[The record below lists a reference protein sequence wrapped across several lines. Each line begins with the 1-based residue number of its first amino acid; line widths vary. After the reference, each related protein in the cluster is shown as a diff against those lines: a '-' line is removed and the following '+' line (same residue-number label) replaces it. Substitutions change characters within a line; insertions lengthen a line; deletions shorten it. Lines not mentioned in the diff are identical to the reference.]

1 MSTKWLGKP
10 THRKKM
16 GQRTFN
22 TVILGHLTP
31 EQIDA
36 YQEMFRIE
44 EIADIFRFASTRR
57 RPVTLILPS
66 GNSEANPNYRRDPSP
81 PPKYDSRGQRTNTRE
96 ARTVEAMERE
106 QHYLVE
112 VAVRDVLEYNPPVDY
127 KKPEKNRDKLYIPV
141 ADYPD
146 INFVGLLLGPRGNTL
161 RELQERSGAKLA
173 IRGKGLVKDG
183 KSADDV
189 GNPENDDD
197 LHVLITADTTHKV
210 ALAKKL
216 TLEIISKAIESP
228 MGQNE
233 FKRTQLRDLAILNGT
248 LRETKQYVPEEQRPT
263 RMDITKV
270 VCKLC
275 KRVGHYARDCR
286 ALRELDDSDEADAK
300 RRRID
305 DDQLQ
310 RPLPQPYTSGT
321 ITPAPVATTSTPVAP
336 PPGLPIQPPVPLA
349 RPPPPGLALPTRPP
363 PPAGAKPPPPGDI
376 KPPPPVDI
384 RPPPPTDVRPPPPID
399 VKPPPP
405 SDIKPPPPA
414 DIKPPPPT
422 EVKPPPPDV
431 KPPPPKTKPAPPPL
445 AQKPPPP
452 SQ

>member
-1 MSTKWLGKP
+1 MSTKWLGLP

-16 GQRTFN
+16 GLRTFN

-44 EIADIFRFASTRR
+44 EIADIFRFASTRK

-66 GNSEANPNYRRDPSP
+66 GNPEANPNYRRDPSP
-81 PPKYDSRGQRTNTRE
+81 PPKYDSRGTRTNTRE
-96 ARTVEAMERE
+96 ARTIEAMEKE

-127 KKPEKNRDKLYIPV
+127 KKPEKNRDKLYIPLNE
-141 ADYPD
+141 YPD

-161 RELQERSGAKLA
+161 RELQEKSGAKLA
-173 IRGKGLVKDG
+173 IRGKGLVKEG
-183 KSADDV
+183 MRGDDS

-197 LHVLITADTTHKV
+197 LHVVITADTTQKI

-216 TLEIISKAIESP
+216 TQEIVSKAIESP
-228 MGQNE
+228 TGQNE

-248 LRETKQYVPEEQRPT
+248 LRETKPYVPEEQRPT

-270 VCKLC
+270 VCKIC

-286 ALRELDDSDEADAK
+286 APRDGEGDESDSK
-300 RRRID
+300 RRRVD
-305 DDQLQ
+305 DEHS
-310 RPLPQPYTSGT
+310 LPQPYTSG
-321 ITPAPVATTSTPVAP
+321 IIPPPLASAAAAPATPAVAP
-336 PPGLPIQPPVPLA
+336 PPGLPIQPPPQTV
-349 RPPPPGLALPTRPP
+349 RPPPPGLSLPVRPP
-363 PPAGAKPPPPGDI
+363 PPSGAKPPPPGDT
-376 KPPPPVDI
+376 KPPPPGDA
-384 RPPPPTDVRPPPPID
+384 RPPPPVD

-405 SDIKPPPPA
+405 TEAKPPPPAVAKPPPPTDIKPPPPKA
-414 DIKPPPPT
+414 
-422 EVKPPPPDV
+422 
-431 KPPPPKTKPAPPPL
+431 KPAPPPP
-445 AQKPPPP
+445 QKPAPPP
-452 SQ
+452 Q